1 MASTPHE
8 GRTGVRTV
16 GVDLAKADTTTAV
29 CTIDWTPYGA
39 VVSAPVLP
47 ASNAVVLAAANAPG
61 VVAVALDAPFGWP
74 TAMVAAVS
82 SWRPGGRWADPKD
95 QAFRL
100 RRTDDVTATCTSK
113 AVETARKSGAS
124 GLHAAVP
131 LSVSADKIAMAA
143 WRCCKLLD
151 QLAHD
156 PHNPVEVVTD
166 AMGQAFAVDG
176 RNRVV
181 EAYPAAA
188 LAMWG
193 IPREGYKKADEVAKG
208 VRQVMLG
215 AILRG
220 VGDGWLHG
228 APGVLELYTATDHA
242 LDALVCA
249 LVARAA
255 MLGLVDAVPTDD
267 REAARAEGW
276 IALPRADSLRSLSQ
290 RGTPTAGR

>member
-1 MASTPHE
+1 MASTHHE
-8 GRTGVRTV
+8 VRTGVRTV
-16 GVDLAKADTTTAV
+16 GIDLAKAHTTTAV
-29 CTIDWTPYGA
+29 CSIDWTPDGA
-39 VVSAPVLP
+39 VIGAPLLG
-47 ASNAVVLAAANAPG
+47 AHDEVVLAAANAPG
-61 VVAVALDAPFGWP
+61 VAAVALDAPFGWP

-95 QAFRL
+95 HAFRL
-100 RRTDDVTATCTSK
+100 RRTDVVTAERTHEAVK
-113 AVETARKSGAS
+113 AARISGAS

-151 QLAHD
+151 QLAQD
-156 PHNPVEVVTD
+156 GAEVVTD

-193 IPREGYKKADEVAKG
+193 IPRDGYKKADEAATG
-208 VRQVMLG
+208 VRQAMLD
-215 AILRG
+215 AIQRA
-220 VGDGWLHG
+220 VGDGRLRG
-228 APGVLELYTATDHA
+228 APGVLEQYAATDHA

-255 MLGLVDAVPTDD
+255 MLGFVDAAPTGD
-267 REAARAEGW
+267 RDAARAEGW
-276 IALPRADSLRSLSQ
+276 IAVPLVDSLRSLSL
-290 RGTPTAGR
+290 RGPPTART